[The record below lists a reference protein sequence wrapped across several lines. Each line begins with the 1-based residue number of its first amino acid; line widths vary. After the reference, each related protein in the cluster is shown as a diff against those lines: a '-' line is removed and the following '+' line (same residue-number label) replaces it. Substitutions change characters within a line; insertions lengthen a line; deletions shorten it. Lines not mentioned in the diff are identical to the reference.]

1 MAWSR
6 PRSSPAGSSCFAV
19 ASQER
24 LQHAVL
30 LHARRRTTTVS
41 PTSSCRVPRSSR
53 CLSVGSRG
61 WPRAGHRLRRALRP
75 RSESKQARKKER
87 KKENRDTA
95 HANAPTPEITRCLTG
110 RNPKGPPSEAPR
122 APAPPPPPPIFDAL
136 VRCATTSLRYVR
148 WRGATPTRDSSFFT
162 AYAATLPLRGV
173 SEPPPRSPNQRV
185 DASSARRVGA
195 LLLLRLRT
203 ARSRS
208 APPCINLLYDRR
220 THIYTN
226 RRELQRRHPFRA
238 VRPLCAVVR
247 GKQPFRY
254 CLLIDCIR
262 PHPRLLASGRSP
274 QCIEGISFT
283 KSFTLKNRVLHLVVR
298 ELTSMPQSPQPLTA
312 MRSRCAE
319 MASIFGLA
327 WRLARRLRALAR

>member
-1 MAWSR
+1 MSNRAQ
-6 PRSSPAGSSCFAV
+6 PR
-19 ASQER
+19 
-24 LQHAVL
+24 
-30 LHARRRTTTVS
+30 
-41 PTSSCRVPRSSR
+41 
-53 CLSVGSRG
+53 
-61 WPRAGHRLRRALRP
+61 
-75 RSESKQARKKER
+75 
-87 KKENRDTA
+87 
-95 HANAPTPEITRCLTG
+95 

-148 WRGATPTRDSSFFT
+148 WRGATSPTRDSSFFT
-162 AYAATLPLRGV
+162 AYTPLRYRYAVFLSRHLARQISALTQVQLAASVRSSSSGCA
-173 SEPPPRSPNQRV
+173 PRAAV
-185 DASSARRVGA
+185 
-195 LLLLRLRT
+195 LLHLACMT
-203 ARSRS
+203 A
-208 APPCINLLYDRR
+208 A
-220 THIYTN
+220 HIYTAASCSAATHSGPSGSSALWSEAGL
-226 RRELQRRHPFRA
+226 RQ
-238 VRPLCAVVR
+238 VR

-283 KSFTLKNRVLHLVVR
+283 KSFTLQESCLAPGGACFR

>member
-1 MAWSR
+1 VGPPRRETVAFLPPTPLRYRYAVFLSR
-6 PRSSPAGSSCFAV
+6 HLARQISALTQVQLAASVRSSSSGCAPR
-19 ASQER
+19 A
-24 LQHAVL
+24 AVL
-30 LHARRRTTTVS
+30 LHLV
-41 PTSSCRVPRSSR
+41 
-53 CLSVGSRG
+53 
-61 WPRAGHRLRRALRP
+61 
-75 RSESKQARKKER
+75 
-87 KKENRDTA
+87 
-95 HANAPTPEITRCLTG
+95 LT
-110 RNPKGPPSEAPR
+110 
-122 APAPPPPPPIFDAL
+122 
-136 VRCATTSLRYVR
+136 
-148 WRGATPTRDSSFFT
+148 
-162 AYAATLPLRGV
+162 
-173 SEPPPRSPNQRV
+173 
-185 DASSARRVGA
+185 
-195 LLLLRLRT
+195 
-203 ARSRS
+203 
-208 APPCINLLYDRR
+208 LYDRR
-220 THIYTN
+220 TYLY